1 MLAEGSVQEV
11 MDLSGVSHLAT
22 IKSRVP
28 FVNFFDGF
36 RTSHEIQKIEMLE
49 NEDLAPLI
57 DQEALGEFRARA
69 LNPMKPVARGMAENP
84 DHFFQHRESGNAF
97 YDAVPEIVED
107 YMNEIYKITGRKYGL
122 FNYYGDPEAERVII
136 AMGSVTEAIRETI
149 DYLAAQGE
157 KVGLLAVHLYFISA
171 NIS

>member
-11 MDLSGVSHLAT
+11 MDLAGVAHLAT

-57 DQEALGEFRARA
+57 DQKALKEFRDRS
-69 LNPMKPVARGMAENP
+69 LQPRTPRSSWYG
-84 DHFFQHRESGNAF
+84 RE
-97 YDAVPEIVED
+97 P
-107 YMNEIYKITGRKYGL
+107 R
-122 FNYYGDPEAERVII
+122 
-136 AMGSVTEAIRETI
+136 
-149 DYLAAQGE
+149 
-157 KVGLLAVHLYFISA
+157 YFLCS
-171 NIS
+171 S